1 MQASWRA
8 PSWGTLCGQGS
19 TSSGESSEPRAEE
32 GSCCPPQTQT
42 RPDCPAGSGSHPPRL
57 RSRPGHP
64 EDCERLSLSWGG
76 ALRGP
81 PTPGERTSLT
91 RAVHGSQRPDQAPRA
106 YRENAQPLPALH
118 DHPRDRWTPP
128 SSPVTRSCFVVPAGP
143 GGWQRELRL
152 PRVFTEPSCSLR
164 PFISARLCLGPAPVD
179 ALVGPCPLVTQAFPL
194 LSAPLVVAMGRG
206 CSRSYAG

>member
-57 RSRPGHP
+57 CSRPGHP

-91 RAVHGSQRPDQAPRA
+91 RAVHGSQRPEQVPGA
-106 YRENAQPLPALH
+106 YHENAQPLPALH

-143 GGWQRELRL
+143 GGWQRASAAPGVHRAVLQFKTFHLRTPL
-152 PRVFTEPSCSLR
+152 PGSR
-164 PFISARLCLGPAPVD
+164 PVD